1 MPETTRSPSPP
12 PAAEQPVQKKP
23 KVVFR
28 ASATTIVRPHP
39 LGIKP
44 SGNALLAGATAQ
56 RTKTLGPLLGQ
67 LPDEVLMTIIQEITD
82 PKTLLALGHV
92 CKCLYG
98 FCWTD
103 ELWKHMVHRYKKEP
117 ERWHG
122 SWRNTFWNH
131 DPTETDTAISCKDML
146 FSDLLY
152 RPFQITQLDYN
163 RIVKRVLEEEPTKGL
178 IPTFPETAMTPEK
191 FAAEGWHNKP
201 FMLDLARPAAS
212 WTVSDLVDRFSDV
225 IFRQEYMDWKLQVY
239 NQYMQK
245 NQDEAPL
252 YLFDCRSDA
261 MNGPLKTEY
270 RVPISDVIG
279 DERDYFTALGDLRP
293 DHRWLILGPARSG
306 SSFHKDPN
314 ATCAWNSVITGHKYW
329 VMFPPTSGSGNS
341 TNTPGIP
348 ASQGPPPGVTT
359 DDEESEV
366 TSPCSIGEWFLSG
379 YYDEARQRD
388 DFLHGVCGPG
398 QMMYVPSGWWH
409 LVVNLDECLAL
420 TGNFVPA
427 VKLGLVFDFLKNK
440 YDQISGFKVGKVKR
454 ALAAQQDTS
463 SLDVRDFDKDDDDEC
478 NDTEVYSKIYS
489 LFYDKLNAYASGKTG
504 INNTSSSTNTAL
516 TPEEQE
522 KKQHDIEAALQEL
535 ARLEKKR
542 ASHEHQLNNGGR
554 SDEWQKLVDTAEA
567 GSFSF
572 GFDFE

>member
-1 MPETTRSPSPP
+1 MPSSTRSLPSSPV
-12 PAAEQPVQKKP
+12 AEQPVQKKP

-28 ASATTIVRPHP
+28 ASAATIVRPHP

-56 RTKTLGPLLGQ
+56 RTTTLGPLLGQ
-67 LPDEVLMTIIQEITD
+67 LSDELLMTIIQGITD
-82 PKTLLALGHV
+82 PKTLLTLGHV

-117 ERWHG
+117 ERWCG
-122 SWRNTFWNH
+122 SWRNTFWGH
-131 DPTETDTAISCKDML
+131 DSTGTDTTISCKDLL

-152 RPFQITQLDYN
+152 RPFQVTQLDYN
-163 RIVKRVLEEEPTKGL
+163 RIVKRVLEDEPTKNV
-178 IPTFPETAMTPEK
+178 IPVFPEATMTQEK
-191 FAAEGWHNKP
+191 FSTEGWHDKP
-201 FMLDLARPAAS
+201 FMLDLERPAAN
-212 WTVSDLVDRFSDV
+212 WTISELVERFGDV
-225 IFRQEYMDWKLQVY
+225 VFRQEYMDWKLRVY
-239 NQYMQK
+239 NQYMQQ

-261 MNGPLKTEY
+261 MNGALKTEY
-270 RVPISDVIG
+270 RVPIPDVIG
-279 DERDYFTALGDLRP
+279 DENDYFTALGDVRP

-314 ATCAWNSVITGHKYW
+314 ATCAWNSVLTGHKYW
-329 VMFPPTSGSGNS
+329 VMFPPTGGSNTNS
-341 TNTPGIP
+341 AGGA

-359 DDEESEV
+359 DGEESEV

-379 YYDEARQRD
+379 YYDEARQRE

-398 QMMYVPSGWWH
+398 QTMYVPSGWWH

-420 TGNFVPA
+420 TGNFVPS

-440 YDQISGFKVGKVKR
+440 YDQISGFKVRKVKL
-454 ALAAQQDTS
+454 ALEAQQNQNA
-463 SLDVRDFDKDDDDEC
+463 LLEKQNFDNDDDDEC
-478 NDTEVYSKIYS
+478 NDTEVYSKIYN
-489 LFYDKLNAYASGKTG
+489 LFYEKLNDYACGKTG
-504 INNTSSSTNTAL
+504 VSTTVTL
-516 TPEEQE
+516 TPELQE
-522 KKQHDIEAALQEL
+522 KKQRHIKAALQEL

-542 ASHEHQLNNGGR
+542 VSHEHYLNNGGR
-554 SDEWQKLVDTAEA
+554 SDEWHKLVDTAEA

-572 GFDFE
+572 GFDLE